1 MTEETRPEK
10 STGPDP
16 DHGPVPET
24 EPRLPYLHMVAV
36 GVLFLLLM
44 YIRFED
50 PLPDLRT
57 PLMVVLGAAL
67 AVGAFL
73 LGSRTLKKN

>member
-1 MTEETRPEK
+1 MTEETRPEQ

-16 DHGPVPET
+16 DPGPGPESG
-24 EPRLPYLHMVAV
+24 PGLPYLHMVAV

-50 PLPDLRT
+50 PVPDLRT
-57 PLMVVLGAAL
+57 PLMAVLGVAL

-73 LGSRTLKKN
+73 LGSRTLKKK